1 VTGTSRRPREHGAA
15 PYAGR
20 RIALAT
26 RHGKEAALGAALRE
40 GLGAELVV
48 PPELDTDALGT
59 FSGEVARPGTMVEVA
74 VAKARL
80 AMAATGLPLGLASEG
95 SYGPHPDIAFL
106 GAGLELL
113 TLVDDEQGLTISEQ
127 LLDDRPCFDQATA
140 GSAGELD
147 DFLERIGFPAHAVI
161 VGPNQPPDRGPFVKG
176 VRDAA
181 ELAKAVREL
190 SKASGDGLALIQSDM
205 RAHMNPT
212 RMAALGRLAA
222 QLVERLQRLC
232 PACGAPGFGVVG
244 VETGLPCADCG
255 GPSNLVSHRLLGC
268 ARPGCDH
275 REAQPRDDGLTR
287 ADPWHCPFC
296 NP

>member
-1 VTGTSRRPREHGAA
+1 MTGPSRRPSEDGAA

-26 RHGKEAALGAALRE
+26 RHGKEAALGPPLQE
-40 GLGAELVV
+40 GLGVELVV
-48 PPELDTDALGT
+48 PPDLDTDALGT
-59 FSGEVARPGTMVEVA
+59 FSGEVPRPGTMLEVA

-80 AMAATGLPLGLASEG
+80 AMTATGLPLGLASEG
-95 SYGPHPDIAFL
+95 SYGPHPEIAFL

-113 TLVDDEQGLTISEQ
+113 TLVDDELGLTISEQ
-127 LLDDRPCFDQATA
+127 WLDDRPCFDQMSAA
-140 GSAGELD
+140 DAGELD
-147 DFLERIGFPAHAVI
+147 DFLERIGFPEHAVI
-161 VGPNQPPDRGPFVKG
+161 VGPNQPPVRGPFVKG
-176 VRDAA
+176 IRDGAA
-181 ELAKAVREL
+181 LAEAVREL
-190 SKASGDGLALIQSDM
+190 SKASEDGLALIQSDM

-222 QLVERLQRLC
+222 KLVERLQRRC

-244 VETGLPCADCG
+244 VEAGLPCADCG
-255 GPSNLVSHRLLGC
+255 GPSNLVSHRLLAC

-275 REAQPRDDGLTR
+275 REARPREDGLTQ
-287 ADPWHCPFC
+287 ADPWHCPRC